1 MNPTDV
7 TSGSKTERV
16 WRQADL
22 AEFPELEADAPY
34 REEREQLRWQ
44 IAVFKGW
51 TAWQLQEYRSALN
64 AFHAALDRETRDAE
78 LNVWMLHHLLER
90 QQLARIE

>member
-34 REEREQLRWQ
+34 REERERASFMSVYEKPPVKPSVQNHRYNPLKWR
-44 IAVFKGW
+44 
-51 TAWQLQEYRSALN
+51 R
-64 AFHAALDRETRDAE
+64 R
-78 LNVWMLHHLLER
+78 
-90 QQLARIE
+90 